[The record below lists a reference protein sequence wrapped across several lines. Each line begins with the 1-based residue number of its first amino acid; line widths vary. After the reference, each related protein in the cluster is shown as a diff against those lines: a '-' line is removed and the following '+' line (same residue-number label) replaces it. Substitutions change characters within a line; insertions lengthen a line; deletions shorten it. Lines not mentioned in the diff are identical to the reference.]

1 MIDPQTQANKWL
13 KKMLR
18 NRVTQTGNDTAF
30 GFSNFDGNDYIV
42 INATTPEEDGK
53 DDGEGASKKKNT
65 SQKKFEYAI

>member
-1 MIDPQTQANKWL
+1 
-13 KKMLR
+13 
-18 NRVTQTGNDTAF
+18 
-30 GFSNFDGNDYIV
+30 V